1 MSTDVKKIVVSDRF
15 VDIYKNFNVLS
26 QVDNMNKLTERELYL
41 LLFVCL
47 DKHTDDDPVVNH
59 NYFPFEN
66 QIMEILDVLE
76 DRGTTNKTI
85 LDLIDETGE
94 SYIETD
100 GIVDSNG
107 ESLPDPLTK
116 DQVRD
121 AKISKIS
128 DENID

>member
-1 MSTDVKKIVVSDRF
+1 MSADVKKIVVSDLF
-15 VDIYKNFNVLS
+15 LDIYKNFNVLS
-26 QVDNMNKLTERELYL
+26 QVDNMKKLTERELYL
-41 LLFVCL
+41 LLVVCL
-47 DKHTDDDPVVNH
+47 DKHSDDDPVANH
-59 NYFPFEN
+59 NYLPFEN

-76 DRGTTNKTI
+76 DRGTTNKML

>member
-1 MSTDVKKIVVSDRF
+1 MSTDVKKIVVSDLF
-15 VDIYKNFNVLS
+15 LDIYKNFNVLS

-41 LLFVCL
+41 LLVACL
-47 DKHTDDDPVVNH
+47 DKHSDDDPVANH
-59 NYFPFEN
+59 NYLPFEK

-76 DRGTTNKTI
+76 DKGTTNKVL

-94 SYIETD
+94 NYIETD